1 MKMGMG
7 MDMETFKEGTNR
19 GTTIGTNLRECIT
32 VRCAITT
39 ILVGIVREN

>member
-7 MDMETFKEGTNR
+7 METFKEGTSR
-19 GTTIGTNLRECIT
+19 VTTIRTNMRECIT